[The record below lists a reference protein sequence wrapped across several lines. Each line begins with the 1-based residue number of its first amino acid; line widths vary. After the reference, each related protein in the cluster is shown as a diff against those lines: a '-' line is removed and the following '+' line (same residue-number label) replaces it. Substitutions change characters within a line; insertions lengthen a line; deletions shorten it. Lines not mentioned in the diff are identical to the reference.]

1 MNRII
6 LFRFMTLLQ
15 RVNSLVPKMAARR
28 RTMHVVAVGVEME
41 SVRWY
46 GKAYRVNVFVTLV
59 TDRRQLNCVIQV
71 SLSSSKK
78 D

>member
-1 MNRII
+1 
-6 LFRFMTLLQ
+6 
-15 RVNSLVPKMAARR
+15 
-28 RTMHVVAVGVEME
+28 MHVVAVGVEME

-46 GKAYRVNVFVTLV
+46 GKAYRVNVSVTLV